1 MEFLLKACS
10 VGFLLS
16 VMIGPVFF
24 VLLETSIRRGF
35 RAALVFDLGVLAS
48 DALYIL
54 LAYLFYAEVDKM
66 SSGTNKAL
74 FGFIGGGIFIIY
86 GVMTFFKKNKVREE
100 TAIENID
107 TLKLDFTKTFLKGF
121 LLNFANPLILFY
133 WFSVLTLA
141 NQSIA
146 DGSRDFMLFLF
157 LLIVLLTFLGF
168 DLLKIIGAKQL
179 KPLVTERVLIG
190 LNRLIGLVFFLFGVV
205 LLVQNYFRIY
215 PM

>member
-35 RAALVFDLGVLAS
+35 REALIFDLGVLAS

-66 SSGTNKAL
+66 STGTNKAI

-86 GVMTFFKKNKVREE
+86 GIVNYFKKRSESS
-100 TAIENID
+100 IENMD
-107 TLKLDFTKTFLKGF
+107 YQKLDFVRTFLKGF
-121 LLNFANPLILFY
+121 LLNFANPLVLFY

-141 NQSIA
+141 NQSIS
-146 DGSRDFMLFLF
+146 DGASDFMLFLF
-157 LLIVLLTFLGF
+157 LMIVLTTFLGF
-168 DLLKIIGAKQL
+168 DLLKILGAKQL
-179 KPLVTERVLIG
+179 KPLVTDRVLIG
-190 LNRLIGLVFFLFGVV
+190 LNRLIGIVFFLFGVV
-205 LLVQNYFRIY
+205 LLFQNYFKIY
-215 PM
+215 PL

>member
-35 RAALVFDLGVLAS
+35 RAALVFDLGVLIS

-54 LAYLFYAEVDKM
+54 LAYLFYAEVDKI

-86 GVMTFFKKNKVREE
+86 GIVTFFKKNKPREE
-100 TAIENID
+100 TSIENIVAP
-107 TLKLDFTKTFLKGF
+107 KIDFVRTFLKGF

-141 NQSIA
+141 NQSVS
-146 DGSRDFMLFLF
+146 DGSSDFMLFLF
-157 LLIVLLTFLGF
+157 LLIVLLTFLGV
-168 DLLKIIGAKQL
+168 DLLKIVGAKQL
-179 KPLVTERVLIG
+179 KPLVTDKVLIG

-205 LLVQNYFRIY
+205 LFVQNYFRIY
-215 PM
+215 PL

>member
-24 VLLETSIRRGF
+24 VLLETSIRKGF
-35 RAALVFDLGVLAS
+35 RAALVFDIGVLAS

-86 GVMTFFKKNKVREE
+86 GIVNFFKKK
-100 TAIENID
+100 
-107 TLKLDFTKTFLKGF
+107 
-121 LLNFANPLILFY
+121 
-133 WFSVLTLA
+133 
-141 NQSIA
+141 
-146 DGSRDFMLFLF
+146 
-157 LLIVLLTFLGF
+157 
-168 DLLKIIGAKQL
+168 
-179 KPLVTERVLIG
+179 
-190 LNRLIGLVFFLFGVV
+190 
-205 LLVQNYFRIY
+205 
-215 PM
+215 

>member
-1 MEFLLKACS
+1 MEFLLKAFS

-35 RAALVFDLGVLAS
+35 RAALVFDLGVLIS

-54 LAYLFYAEVDKM
+54 LAYLFYAEVDKI

-86 GVMTFFKKNKVREE
+86 GIVTFFKKSKRREE
-100 TAIENID
+100 TSIENIGVP
-107 TLKLDFTKTFLKGF
+107 KIDFVRTFLKGF
-121 LLNFANPLILFY
+121 LLNFANPLVLFY

-141 NQSIA
+141 NQSVS
-146 DGSRDFMLFLF
+146 DDSSDFMLFLF
-157 LLIVLLTFLGF
+157 LLIVLLTFLGV
-168 DLLKIIGAKQL
+168 DLLKIVGAKQL
-179 KPLVTERVLIG
+179 KPLVTDKVLIG
-190 LNRLIGLVFFLFGVV
+190 LNRLIGLVFFLFGIV
-205 LLVQNYFRIY
+205 LFIQNYFRIY
-215 PM
+215 PL

>member
-35 RAALVFDLGVLAS
+35 REALIFDLGVLAS

-66 SSGTNKAL
+66 STGTNKAV

-86 GVMTFFKKNKVREE
+86 GVVNFFKKPKIRTESSL
-100 TAIENID
+100 ENIEYQ
-107 TLKLDFTKTFLKGF
+107 KLDFVRTFLKGF

-141 NQSIA
+141 NQSISDDA
-146 DGSRDFMLFLF
+146 SDFMLFLF
-157 LLIVLLTFLGF
+157 LIIVLLTFLGF
-168 DLLKIIGAKQL
+168 DLLKILGAKQL
-179 KPLVTERVLIG
+179 KPLVTDRVLIG
-190 LNRLIGLVFFLFGVV
+190 FNRLIGIVFFLFGVV
-205 LLVQNYFRIY
+205 LLFQNYFRIY
-215 PM
+215 PL

>member
-35 RAALVFDLGVLAS
+35 REALIFDLGVLAS

-66 SSGTNKAL
+66 STGTNKAV

-86 GVMTFFKKNKVREE
+86 GVVNFFKKLKIRTESSL
-100 TAIENID
+100 ENIEYQ
-107 TLKLDFTKTFLKGF
+107 KLDFVRTFLKGF

-141 NQSIA
+141 NQSISDDA
-146 DGSRDFMLFLF
+146 SDFMLFLF
-157 LLIVLLTFLGF
+157 LIIVLLTFLGF
-168 DLLKIIGAKQL
+168 DLLKILGAKQL
-179 KPLVTERVLIG
+179 KPLVTDRVLIG

-205 LLVQNYFRIY
+205 LLFQNYFRIY
-215 PM
+215 PL

>member
-24 VLLETSIRRGF
+24 VLLETSIRKGF
-35 RAALVFDLGVLAS
+35 RAALVFDLGVLVS

-54 LAYLFYAEVDKM
+54 LAYLVYAEVDKM

-74 FGFIGGGIFIIY
+74 FSFRGGGILIIY
-86 GVMTFFKKNKVREE
+86 GMVNFFKKNKLSTE

-107 TLKLDFTKTFLKGF
+107 SPKVDFVRTFLKGF

-141 NQSIA
+141 NQSIS
-146 DGSRDFMLFLF
+146 DESSDLMLFLF
-157 LLIVLLTFLGF
+157 LIIVLLTFLGF
-168 DLLKIIGAKQL
+168 DLLKIVGAKQL
-179 KPLVTERVLIG
+179 KPLVTEKVLIG

-205 LLVQNYFRIY
+205 LLIQNYFRIY
-215 PM
+215 PI

>member
-35 RAALVFDLGVLAS
+35 RAALVFDLGVFAS

-146 DGSRDFMLFLF
+146 DGSSDFMLFLF

-190 LNRLIGLVFFLFGVV
+190 LNRLTGLVFFLFGVV

>member
-24 VLLETSIRRGF
+24 ILLETSIRRGF
-35 RAALVFDLGVLAS
+35 REALIFDLGVLAS

-66 SSGTNKAL
+66 STGTNKAV

-86 GVMTFFKKNKVREE
+86 GVVNFFKKLKIRTESSL
-100 TAIENID
+100 ENIEYQ
-107 TLKLDFTKTFLKGF
+107 KLDFVRTFLKGF
-121 LLNFANPLILFY
+121 LLNFANPLVLFY

-141 NQSIA
+141 NQSISA
-146 DGSRDFMLFLF
+146 DASDFMLFLF
-157 LLIVLLTFLGF
+157 LVIVLLTFLGF
-168 DLLKIIGAKQL
+168 DLLKILGAKQL
-179 KPLVTERVLIG
+179 KPLVTDRVLIG

-205 LLVQNYFRIY
+205 LLFQNYFRIY
-215 PM
+215 PL

>member
-141 NQSIA
+141 NQSIV
-146 DGSRDFMLFLF
+146 DGSSDFMLFLF

>member
-16 VMIGPVFF
+16 VMVGPVFF

-74 FGFIGGGIFIIY
+74 FGFIGGVIFIIY
-86 GVMTFFKKNKVREE
+86 GIFIKQRE
-100 TAIENID
+100 
-107 TLKLDFTKTFLKGF
+107 
-121 LLNFANPLILFY
+121 
-133 WFSVLTLA
+133 
-141 NQSIA
+141 
-146 DGSRDFMLFLF
+146 
-157 LLIVLLTFLGF
+157 
-168 DLLKIIGAKQL
+168 KICF
-179 KPLVTERVLIG
+179 
-190 LNRLIGLVFFLFGVV
+190 N
-205 LLVQNYFRIY
+205 
-215 PM
+215 

>member
-24 VLLETSIRRGF
+24 ILLETSIRRGF
-35 RAALVFDLGVLAS
+35 REALIFDLGVLAS

-66 SSGTNKAL
+66 STGTNKAV

-86 GVMTFFKKNKVREE
+86 GVVNFFKKLKIRTESSL
-100 TAIENID
+100 ENIEHQ
-107 TLKLDFTKTFLKGF
+107 KLDFVRTFLKGF
-121 LLNFANPLILFY
+121 LLNFANPLVLFY

-141 NQSIA
+141 NQSISDDA
-146 DGSRDFMLFLF
+146 SDFMLFLF
-157 LLIVLLTFLGF
+157 LIIVLLTFLGF
-168 DLLKIIGAKQL
+168 DLLKILGAKQL
-179 KPLVTERVLIG
+179 KPLVTDRVLIG

-205 LLVQNYFRIY
+205 LLFQNYFRIY
-215 PM
+215 PL

>member
-16 VMIGPVFF
+16 VMVGPVFF

-66 SSGTNKAL
+66 SSGTNRAL
-74 FGFIGGGIFIIY
+74 FCFIGGVIFIKY
-86 GVMTFFKKNKVREE
+86 GIKNFFKKNKLRTE
-100 TAIENID
+100 TSIENID
-107 TLKLDFTKTFLKGF
+107 SPKIDFVRTFLKGF
-121 LLNFANPLILFY
+121 LLNFANPLVLFY

-141 NQSIA
+141 NQSIS
-146 DGSRDFMLFLF
+146 DESSDFLLFLF
-157 LLIVLLTFLGF
+157 LMIVLLTFLGF
-168 DLLKIIGAKQL
+168 DLLKIAGAKQL
-179 KPLVTERVLIG
+179 KPLVTEKVLIG

-205 LLVQNYFRIY
+205 LLIQNYFRIY
-215 PM
+215 PI

>member
-35 RAALVFDLGVLAS
+35 RAALVFDCGVLIS

-86 GVMTFFKKNKVREE
+86 GIVNFFKKNKPREE
-100 TAIENID
+100 TSIENIGAQ
-107 TLKLDFTKTFLKGF
+107 KIDFVRTFLKGF
-121 LLNFANPLILFY
+121 LLNFANPLVLFY

-141 NQSIA
+141 NQSIS
-146 DGSRDFMLFLF
+146 DDSSDFMLFLF

-168 DLLKIIGAKQL
+168 DLLKIVGAKQL
-179 KPLVTERVLIG
+179 KPLVTDNVLIG

-215 PM
+215 PL

>member
-48 DALYIL
+48 DTLYIL

-146 DGSRDFMLFLF
+146 DGSSDFMLFLF

>member
-24 VLLETSIRRGF
+24 ILLETSIRRGF
-35 RAALVFDLGVLAS
+35 REALIFDLGVLAS

-66 SSGTNKAL
+66 STGTNKAV

-86 GVMTFFKKNKVREE
+86 GIVNFFKKLKIRTESSL
-100 TAIENID
+100 ENIEYQ
-107 TLKLDFTKTFLKGF
+107 KLDFVRTFLKGF

-141 NQSIA
+141 NQSISDDA
-146 DGSRDFMLFLF
+146 SDFMLFLF
-157 LLIVLLTFLGF
+157 LIIVLLTFLGF
-168 DLLKIIGAKQL
+168 DLLKILGAKQL
-179 KPLVTERVLIG
+179 KPLVTDRVLIG
-190 LNRLIGLVFFLFGVV
+190 
-205 LLVQNYFRIY
+205 
-215 PM
+215 